1 MLKHYLGTGGIS
13 TGTWSLRSPGTIWF
27 VFVVAENMV
36 KLVAVPSVL
45 CCAVLACTSG
55 AEPANVNTAED
66 WAYAFLHNIANPLQL
81 ACGITLQVQDFIV
94 D

>member
-1 MLKHYLGTGGIS
+1 MLKRYSGTRGIC
-13 TGTWSLRSPGTIWF
+13 TGTWSLWSPGTIWF

-36 KLVAVPSVL
+36 KLWWQFPA

>member
-36 KLVAVPSVL
+36 KLWRQFPA

-55 AEPANVNTAED
+55 VNQQMLTQLKTGRML
-66 WAYAFLHNIANPLQL
+66 FCIILQ
-81 ACGITLQVQDFIV
+81 TLFN
-94 D
+94 